1 MSLKLTLKPG
11 ERVIVAGAVITNGPT
26 VVHLQI
32 ENQVTLLRQRDI
44 ITEAEATTPC
54 KKIYL
59 VIQLMYIGDGLTSEL
74 AQVYWDLVRDV
85 LAAAPS
91 TNDLI
96 TQISANI
103 VNSSFY
109 TALKIAKKLISYEEE
124 LIKHPTTL
132 GKCLYCYTE
141 GKLEWT

>member
-11 ERVIVAGAVITNGPT
+11 ERVIIAGAVVTNGSSIA
-26 VVHLQI
+26 HLQI
-32 ENQVTLLRQRDI
+32 ENRVPLLRHKDI
-44 ITEAEATTPC
+44 MTEAEATSPC

-59 VIQLMYIGDGLTSEL
+59 TVQLMYLGSGLTSEL

-96 TQISANI
+96 SQMSAYI
-103 VNSSFY
+103 VNFDFY
-109 TALKIAKKLISYEEE
+109 LAMKVGRKLISYEEE
-124 LIKHPTTL
+124 LIQHATKL
-132 GKCLYCYTE
+132 G
-141 GKLEWT
+141 